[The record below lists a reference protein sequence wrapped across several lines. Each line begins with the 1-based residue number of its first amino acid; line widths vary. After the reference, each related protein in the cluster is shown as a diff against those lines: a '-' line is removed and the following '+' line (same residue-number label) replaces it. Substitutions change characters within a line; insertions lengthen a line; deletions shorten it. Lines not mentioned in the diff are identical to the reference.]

1 MKMAVFVHV
10 RAIARRTA
18 IQSDLSRQ
26 TRFHER
32 IEAIIDRR
40 VGNVRHRFFGAHENF
55 FRRRMI
61 ALVQKHIVNL
71 LALRRETQAGRAQL
85 FGQVLF
91 VCVVAAR
98 LHRGKIYRRETASQ
112 DLEQF

>member
-10 RAIARRTA
+10 WTIARRAT
-18 IQSDLSRQ
+18 IQSNLPREAA
-26 TRFHER
+26 FHER
-32 IEAIIDRR
+32 IEAIINGR
-40 VGNVRHRFFGAHENF
+40 VGNFRHRFFGAHENF

-61 ALVQKHIVNL
+61 ALVAQHVINL

-85 FGQVLF
+85 FSQVLVVF
-91 VCVVAAR
+91 VVAAR
-98 LHRGKIYRRETASQ
+98 LHHEKIYRTETASQ